1 MLCVTTNA
9 RDATTRGTRGQR
21 FKQVQLVRTAIG
33 WKQSQLL
40 VRWRPPAGQLDVEVL
55 LLHRHLEH
63 ADLLSGITAALTVG
77 R

>member
-1 MLCVTTNA
+1 M
-9 RDATTRGTRGQR
+9 RHD
-21 FKQVQLVRTAIG
+21 VRTRRHHSWHPWTALQAGPARPHRQRLG

-40 VRWRPPAGQLDVEVL
+40 VRLEATAGQLDVEVL

-63 ADLLSGITAALTVG
+63 ADVLSGITAALTVG

>member
-1 MLCVTTNA
+1 MLCVTTSA

-21 FKQVQLVRTAIG
+21 FKQVQLVRTAKG

-40 VRWRPPAGQLDVEVL
+40 VRLEAAAGQLDVEVL

-63 ADLLSGITAALTVG
+63 ADVLSGITAALTVG